1 MGTIVV
7 RRAIAWFR
15 LNPTCGYS
23 QWDTEKHLNDGFTDT
38 LVVFNVDSGNHYSIK
53 TGDVNCR

>member
-1 MGTIVV
+1 M